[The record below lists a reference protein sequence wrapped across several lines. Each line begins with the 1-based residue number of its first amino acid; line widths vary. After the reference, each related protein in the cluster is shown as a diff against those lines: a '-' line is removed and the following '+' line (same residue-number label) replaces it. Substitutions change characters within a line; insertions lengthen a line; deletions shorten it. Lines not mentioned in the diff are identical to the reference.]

1 MATKAQL
8 EATIKD
14 LERSR
19 SVAKRP
25 KRKRPAKPTAAQR
38 IADLEARVDELEA
51 YEARDEY
58 GHQIY
63 PPNPNCAWADSD
75 RLFEK
80 AREAWAARNGK
91 EVRRRQV
98 AKGQPA

>member
-1 MATKAQL
+1 MPTKAQL
-8 EATIKD
+8 EERVKK
-14 LERSR
+14 LEKEKS
-19 SVAKRP
+19 P
-25 KRKRPAKPTAAQR
+25 PRKRRAPAKPKRTVAQR
-38 IADLEARVDELEA
+38 IADLETRVDELEA

-63 PPNPNCAWADSD
+63 PPDPNCAWADSD

-91 EVRRRQV
+91 ELRRRRV